1 MKTDVEVRQ
10 DVYAVVVASAINTEI
25 NGEVRIIPRAT
36 GSKAEDCII
45 SVLDSDNK
53 QIQDCIVNVNI
64 YVPNIKSGGESVEN
78 VPRTKAIAKVCETSL
93 KSEHG
98 DGFWIFL
105 EKQRILPVNGKD
117 EYVVNNRIR
126 YKFNNE

>member
-10 DVYAVVVASAINTEI
+10 DVYAVVVASAIKTEI

-45 SVLDSDNK
+45 SVLEGDNK

-64 YVPNIKSGGESVEN
+64 YVPNMTSGGQSVEN
-78 VPRTKAIAKVCETSL
+78 IPRTKAIAKTCELAL
-93 KSEHG
+93 KSVFGE
-98 DGFWIFL
+98 GFWISL
-105 EKQRILPVNGKD
+105 EKQRIMPVQGKN
-117 EYVVNNRIR
+117 EYLVNNRIR